1 LLLNQEDE
9 LQKSLWDIADKIYN
23 TDKLAERTEMDVA
36 LVKAGRAVFDA
47 EWKKIEAEMKGE
59 GFQG

>member
-1 LLLNQEDE
+1 
-9 LQKSLWDIADKIYN
+9 
-23 TDKLAERTEMDVA
+23 MDVA